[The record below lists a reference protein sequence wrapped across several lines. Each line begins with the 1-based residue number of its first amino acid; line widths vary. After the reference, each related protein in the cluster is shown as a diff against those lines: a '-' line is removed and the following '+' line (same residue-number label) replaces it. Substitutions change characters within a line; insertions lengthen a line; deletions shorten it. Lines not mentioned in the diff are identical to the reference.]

1 MQDVHQFASG
11 AAVRSAVAES
21 NIHRVYTVGKP
32 RFQLRQGE
40 DGLLAFD
47 AAKVTPA
54 DILPSF
60 RAGSLITT
68 QEIGFVE
75 SFGLSVVKT
84 PGDPDLPQ
92 LLRDN
97 HMEILAG
104 PNMTRKQFKA
114 ALRDLE
120 QAVGGSP

>member
-1 MQDVHQFASG
+1 M
-11 AAVRSAVAES
+11 AES
-21 NIHRVYTVGKP
+21 SIHRVYTVGKP
-32 RFQLRQGE
+32 RFLLRQGE
-40 DGLLAFD
+40 DGLSAFD
-47 AAKVTPA
+47 AEKVTPA

-68 QEIGFVE
+68 QEIAFVE
-75 SFGLSVVKT
+75 SFGLSVLKT
-84 PGDPDLPQ
+84 PGDTDLPQ

-104 PNMTRKQFKA
+104 PNMTRKEFKA

-120 QAVGGSP
+120 QAIGAPP